1 MGVAIVKPA
10 NQPKHVTQTIKYLA
24 AVYGGLGA
32 QPIHRATGVW
42 IKLCRSRGGTL
53 RRVLFAATSV
63 RPQLSSSTP
72 SRLKPVQGRDPH
84 SSVSALHMSQWPKDQ
99 QQRHADND
107 DKHFKWQAE
116 FPVVTKTEAARPQ
129 DQGIVLVANWRQE
142 RAGGSDCD
150 SHEKAVGIDAQ
161 C

>member
-1 MGVAIVKPA
+1 MS
-10 NQPKHVTQTIKYLA
+10 PK
-24 AVYGGLGA
+24 
-32 QPIHRATGVW
+32 
-42 IKLCRSRGGTL
+42 RSSTL
-53 RRVLFAATSV
+53 RLSTVALVRSLFIVRQWFGSSFADLAVDRCAASYLRQRPF